1 LPFLNEKV
9 YKTGGAKM
17 ENLLDLLNF
26 LEYKLEEEKELLIK
40 SISDT
45 KYSAQLDLVVQEK
58 KDIISKLASFNKED
72 FEPFKEKLENIQRL
86 SNRNMEIALGNAK
99 FIEEIFDSIFADTPQ
114 QYNQSGTVQSEKK
127 GLINKK
133 I

>member
-1 LPFLNEKV
+1 
-9 YKTGGAKM
+9 M

-26 LEYKLEEEKELLIK
+26 LEYKLEEERDLLIK

-45 KYSAQLDLVVQEK
+45 KYSTQLDLVIQEK
-58 KDIISKLASFNKED
+58 KDLIEKLSHFKKED

-99 FIEEIFDSIFADTPQ
+99 FIEEIFDSIFVDTPQ
-114 QYNQSGTVQSEKK
+114 QYNQTGTVQSEKK

>member
-1 LPFLNEKV
+1 
-9 YKTGGAKM
+9 M
-17 ENLLDLLNF
+17 ENLLDILNF
-26 LEYKLEEEKELLIK
+26 LEYKLEEERDLLIK

-45 KYSAQLDLVVQEK
+45 KYSTQLDLVIQEK
-58 KDIISKLASFNKED
+58 RDLIEKLAYFKKED

-99 FIEEIFDSIFADTPQ
+99 FIEEIFDSIFVDTPQ

>member
-1 LPFLNEKV
+1 
-9 YKTGGAKM
+9 M
-17 ENLLDLLNF
+17 ESVLDLLNF
-26 LEYKLEEEKELLIK
+26 LEYKLEEERDLLIK

-45 KYSAQLDLVVQEK
+45 KYAVQLELVVKEK
-58 KDIISKLASFNKED
+58 QDLIYKLSMFKKED
-72 FEPFKEKLENIQRL
+72 LEPYREKLDNIKRL

-99 FIEEIFDSIFADTPQ
+99 FIEEIFDSIFVESPQ

-127 GLINKK
+127 GLIHKK

>member
-1 LPFLNEKV
+1 
-9 YKTGGAKM
+9 M
-17 ENLLDLLNF
+17 ESVLDLLNF
-26 LEYKLEEEKELLIK
+26 LEYKLEEERDLLIK

-45 KYSAQLDLVVQEK
+45 KYAVQLELVVKEK
-58 KDIISKLASFNKED
+58 QDLIYKLSMFKKED
-72 FEPFKEKLENIQRL
+72 LEPYREKLDNIKRL

-99 FIEEIFDSIFADTPQ
+99 FIEEIFDSIFVESPQ